1 MNATTASVLNQDV
14 EIFAPRRVS
23 CSGDDTSPIRL
34 QIKRVCC
41 KGKDTV
47 TERTPLGSNTVKIR
61 RRIGNP
67 SARVDC
73 THSVCVHRRISRTFR
88 RQREE
93 APLLSPHENAKG
105 ERQPHAAENRTR
117 AER

>member
-1 MNATTASVLNQDV
+1 MAAGKCVSELTAIKKSAEFVTCQLGTAQQKLKGTKTEGPRANGVNSTMNATTASVLNQDV

-47 TERTPLGSNTVKIR
+47 TERTPLGS
-61 RRIGNP
+61 
-67 SARVDC
+67 
-73 THSVCVHRRISRTFR
+73 
-88 RQREE
+88 
-93 APLLSPHENAKG
+93 
-105 ERQPHAAENRTR
+105 
-117 AER
+117 